1 MKYLLDFRLKEIS
14 HSSPDDA
21 MLVLEATDPVKGR
34 KVLGEARPGQFVN
47 IQVLRSHST
56 FLRRPISIC
65 DVDADR
71 ALLYLYV
78 KNAGPATAALCSAPV
93 GETFSILMP
102 LGNGFDFSH
111 RPERPLLIAGGVGI
125 APMLLTA
132 KEMNKAGIR
141 PGILIGAVSAD
152 RLILTRELAEA
163 GELFISTDD
172 GSLGEKGFVS
182 QHSALGRPWTDIYC
196 CGPLPMM
203 KNIASIAAGR
213 DIPCQVS
220 LENVMACG
228 VGACLCCVEDTKEGN
243 LCVCKEGPVFDTKRL
258 KW

>member
-21 MLVLEATDPVKGR
+21 MLMLEAVDAEKGR
-34 KVLGEARPGQFVN
+34 QALSDACPGQFVN
-47 IQVLRSHST
+47 IQVLSSHST

-65 DVDADR
+65 DVDVEHS
-71 ALLYLYV
+71 LLYLYV
-78 KNAGPATAALCSAPV
+78 KNAGSATAALCSARV
-93 GETFSILMP
+93 GEIFSILLP
-102 LGNGFDFSH
+102 LGNGFDFSFS
-111 RPERPLLIAGGVGI
+111 PKKPLLIAGGVGI

-152 RLILTRELAEA
+152 RLILTQELSEI

-182 QHSALGRPWTDIYC
+182 QHSALSHSWSDIYC

-203 KNIASIAAGR
+203 KSIAAIASERG
-213 DIPCQVS
+213 INCQVS

-243 LCVCKEGPVFDTKRL
+243 LCVCKEGPVFDVKRL

>member
-1 MKYLLDFRLKEIS
+1 MKYLLDFRLTEIS

-21 MLVLEATDPVKGR
+21 LLTLAPVDVAKG
-34 KVLGEARPGQFVN
+34 KKALADARPGQFVN
-47 IQVLRSHST
+47 IQVLQSHST

-65 DVDADR
+65 DVDTEN

-78 KNAGPATAALCSAPV
+78 KNAGNATAAICAAKPGDV
-93 GETFSILMP
+93 FSILLP

-111 RPERPLLIAGGVGI
+111 RPERPLLVAGGVGI

-132 KEMNKAGIR
+132 KEMNKVGIR
-141 PGILIGAVSAD
+141 PGILIGAVTES
-152 RLILTRELAEA
+152 RLILTRELAEV
-163 GELFISTDD
+163 GELFIATDD

-182 QHSALGRPWTDIYC
+182 MHSALGRDWTDIYC

-203 KNIASIAAGR
+203 KGIAAIATER
-213 DIPCQVS
+213 NIRCQVS

-228 VGACLCCVEDTKEGN
+228 LGACLCCVEDTKEGN
-243 LCVCKEGPVFDTKRL
+243 LCVCKEGPVFDIERL